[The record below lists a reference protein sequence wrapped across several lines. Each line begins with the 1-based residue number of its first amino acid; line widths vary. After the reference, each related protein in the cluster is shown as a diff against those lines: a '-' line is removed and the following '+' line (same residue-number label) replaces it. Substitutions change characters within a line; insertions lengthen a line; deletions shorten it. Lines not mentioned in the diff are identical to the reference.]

1 MKRALGTVIQKAGLR
16 VSLALALAQ
25 AGVAASPALVGV
37 CDTEGCATGVAVVGD
52 LAYVADG
59 GEGLQI
65 IEVSDP
71 LQPTRLGRCPIRG
84 YARAVQVAGRYA
96 YLAAQEG
103 GLNIVDIADSTHPI
117 PVSCYLGERGAW
129 DVAVSGI
136 YAYSAGSGL
145 EVLDVS
151 NPARPIRT
159 GRYEAPWR
167 ISLVALSGEHALT
180 EVDVLDVSDPTSP
193 VKAGRFV
200 SGGNLTSIVVN
211 GSYAYTS
218 DYAFGL
224 AIYDMQNPTQVVG
237 VGACAIIGNALGLA
251 VAGDYAY
258 LAAGRDGIQV
268 VNIAKRTQP
277 VPLGGHRTCDQAIG
291 VAVDGGY
298 IYVAD
303 GNAGLVILPADP
315 RTLPPEIANQP
326 QDLATVTG
334 SNAVFA
340 VQALGVE
347 ALAYQWSRDGVPLP
361 HETNQSL
368 TLSPVG
374 LAHAGSYAV
383 TITNHAGT
391 ITSRSALLTV
401 REPVV
406 VEILSGYD
414 TPGRAQGVALS
425 GSYAYLADGA
435 EGLCVLDVSDPGH
448 PKGLGKCAAWWRS
461 QKVAVDN
468 TYAYVMDQFGLQ
480 VVDVSNPSVPV
491 SVGGGG
497 GTDTGFDVTVSDGFA
512 YLSDGKGF
520 TVFDVSDATQPV
532 ELGHHDAYRISWCM
546 GSVRRGGYLYL
557 AVTQPG
563 PDAGQGPLQIFDV
576 CDPKRPL
583 LVGECATSG
592 NATDVAMQGDYA
604 YVADE
609 YGGLEVIN
617 VSDPAKPVRLSSC
630 RTGGKA
636 VGVAVEGDHVFLA
649 DGERGVQVINVSDPA
664 HPVRVG
670 GCDTPG
676 SALDLALRENLVY
689 VADDRAGLAIL
700 RVTLPPYAPQIVVQ
714 PASPSILTGRQAR
727 VAVTATGSEPLSY
740 QWYRGESGDA
750 NAPLPGA
757 TNAVFIT
764 PPLTM
769 DQSYWV
775 RVSNLAGTASSATAR
790 IKVCTEATAS
800 LTGTISA
807 AGKPM
812 LKVEGTI
819 GSRWQVLACT
829 NLMEWVVQ
837 DALGILVLSES
848 GVSLELPVG
857 SERAAVFVKLGECL
871 AP

>member
-1 MKRALGTVIQKAGLR
+1 M
-16 VSLALALAQ
+16 
-25 AGVAASPALVGV
+25 
-37 CDTEGCATGVAVVGD
+37 VGD

-59 GEGLQI
+59 GGGLQI
-65 IEVSDP
+65 IKVSNP
-71 LQPTRLGRCPIRG
+71 SQPALLGRCPIQG
-84 YARAVQVAGRYA
+84 YARAVQVSGRYA

-103 GLNIVDIADSTHPI
+103 GLAIVDIADSSHPI
-117 PVSCYLGERGAW
+117 PVSCYLGQRGAW
-129 DVAVSGI
+129 DVAVRGV
-136 YAYSAGSGL
+136 YAYLTGSGL

-151 NPARPIRT
+151 NPAQP
-159 GRYEAPWR
+159 GRLGGYEVPWR
-167 ISLVALSGEHALT
+167 ISLVALGERVALI
-180 EVDVLDVSDPTSP
+180 EGAVVDVSAPASLVR
-193 VKAGRFV
+193 AGGFV
-200 SGGNLTSIVVN
+200 SGGNLTDIVVN

-224 AIYDMQNPTQVVG
+224 AVYDLQDPTQVVG

-268 VNIAKRTQP
+268 VNVAKRAQP
-277 VPLGGHRTCDQAIG
+277 VALGGHQTCDQAIG
-291 VAVDGGY
+291 VTVDGGY
-298 IYVAD
+298 VYVAD

-315 RTLPPEIANQP
+315 RKVPPEIANQP

-334 SNAVFA
+334 SNAAFA
-340 VQALGVE
+340 VQALGFE

-368 TLSPVG
+368 TLSPVR

-406 VEILSGYD
+406 VEFLSGYD

-425 GSYAYLADGA
+425 GPYAYLADGA
-435 EGLCVLDVSDPGH
+435 EGLRVLDVSDPLH
-448 PKGLGKCAAWWRS
+448 PMGLGECPASWRS
-461 QKVAVDN
+461 IKVAVDKAH
-468 TYAYVMDQFGLQ
+468 AYVADVFGLQ
-480 VVDVSNPSVPV
+480 VVDVSNPRVPV

-512 YLSDGKGF
+512 YLSDGNGF
-520 TVFDVSDATQPV
+520 TVLDVSNETQPAEV
-532 ELGHHDAYRISWCM
+532 GHYAASRISWCM
-546 GSVRRGGYLYL
+546 GSVRRDGYLYL

-576 CDPKRPL
+576 NDPKRPL

-592 NATDVAMQGDYA
+592 NATDVAVQGDYA
-604 YVADE
+604 YVADD
-609 YGGLEVIN
+609 YAGLEVIN
-617 VSDPAKPVRLSSC
+617 VSDPTKPLKCGSC
-630 RTGGKA
+630 RTGGRA
-636 VGVAVEGDHVFLA
+636 LGVAVDGDHVFLA
-649 DGERGVQVINVSDPA
+649 DGEGGVQVIDVSDPA

-700 RVTLPPYAPQIVVQ
+700 RITLAPFAPQIVVQ
-714 PASPSILTGRQAR
+714 PASQSILTGSQAR
-727 VAVTATGSEPLSY
+727 VGVTATGSEPLSY
-740 QWYRGESGDA
+740 QWYRGESGDT
-750 NAPLPGA
+750 NAPLSAA
-757 TNAVFIT
+757 TNAFFTT
-764 PPLTM
+764 PPLTV
-769 DQSYWV
+769 DYPCWV
-775 RVSNLAGTASSATAR
+775 QVSNTAGTVSSTTAR
-790 IKVCTEATAS
+790 VNVCTEATAT
-800 LTGTISA
+800 LTGRLSA

-812 LKVEGTI
+812 LKVEGTV
-819 GSRWQVLACT
+819 GSRWQVLAST
-829 NLMEWVVQ
+829 NLMEWMVQ
-837 DALGILVLSES
+837 DALGVLVLSES
-848 GVSLELPVG
+848 GVLLELPAG
-857 SERAAVFVKLGECL
+857 FEPAAVFVKLGECL